1 MSASVA
7 CNNHAIINLS
17 KQTKIVHDAFL
28 SFALFLSQVI
38 NTTKI
43 ATLNNCISELHLI
56 II

>member
-17 KQTKIVHDAFL
+17 KQTKIVHDTFL

-43 ATLNNCISELHLI
+43 ATLKIVLASCT
-56 II
+56 

>member
-17 KQTKIVHDAFL
+17 KQTKIVHDTFL